1 MGEVFVMAVIGGI
14 FGVSIFGIG
23 YWAEYK
29 SKEAEKEKQAQ
40 RIAEENLKLAPK
52 IRIKLLADLP
62 ETQPYKPPLKRYHLY
77 IDNANPNSVLISNL
91 RMEFNFKHVIDNV
104 RKQVVLAD
112 LHGGATLGPLE
123 SWGDK
128 TDGSQ
133 DIFKE
138 EPRNYSLNK
147 RFTFEIDTENINK
160 TIKNT
165 NIVYLDVEKWDEQ
178 GSSFVAEIVLDTSK
192 QPHIE
197 RKLGERGTYSGKY
210 SYEIGG
216 RPFTERMHGQIPD
229 EPVGWESI
237 TIPLHSKKPR

>member
-1 MGEVFVMAVIGGI
+1 MGEVFVMAIIGGI

-40 RIAEENLKLAPK
+40 RIAEENLKLSPK
-52 IRIKLLADLP
+52 VRIKLFADLP

-77 IDNANPNSVLISNL
+77 IDNANQNSVPITNL
-91 RMEFNFKHVIDNV
+91 RMEFNFKHVIDNI
-104 RKQVVLAD
+104 RKQVVLPD
-112 LHGGATLGPLE
+112 LRGGATLGPFE
-123 SWGDK
+123 AWADK
-128 TDGSQ
+128 KDGSQ
-133 DIFKE
+133 DIIKD
-138 EPRNYSLNK
+138 EPRNYSLSK

-178 GSSFVAEIVLDTSK
+178 GSTFVGEIVLDTSK
-192 QPHIE
+192 QPHRE
-197 RKLGERGTYSGKY
+197 KKLGERGTYTGKY

-216 RPFTERMHGQIPD
+216 RPFTERMHEKISD

-237 TIPLHSKKPR
+237 SVPLHSKKP